1 MSTDNNT
8 GIQMRAMAQ
17 CIENE
22 ANLEQLQDAP
32 NPAMNPTVELHKTK
46 EEAIKEFVQQ
56 HGTIALDWYVPDLC
70 NTRVGDLIKERL
82 LLESTEGRI
91 LFSCPQL
98 SEFFKT
104 SNFELDL
111 RTGQVYTYLDPPED
125 IGIKCQQE
133 QFDPEFLT
141 NILRG
146 EHDTSTMHE
155 EKLERIPRVKK
166 IARPADV
173 MDREE
178 AEYKIC
184 QYCQLWT
191 MYAENSVELKRKSE
205 LSQESAVAACKVYVP
220 YISDIL

>member
-22 ANLEQLQDAP
+22 ANPEQLQGAP
-32 NPAMNPTVELHKTK
+32 NPAMNPSVELHKTK
-46 EEAIKEFVQQ
+46 EEAIKEFVRQ

-82 LLESTEGRI
+82 LLKSTEGRI
-91 LFSCPQL
+91 LFSCPPL
-98 SEFFKT
+98 NEFFKT

-111 RTGQVYTYLDPPED
+111 RTGWVYTYLDPPED

-141 NILRG
+141 NIL
-146 EHDTSTMHE
+146 
-155 EKLERIPRVKK
+155 
-166 IARPADV
+166 
-173 MDREE
+173 
-178 AEYKIC
+178 
-184 QYCQLWT
+184 
-191 MYAENSVELKRKSE
+191 
-205 LSQESAVAACKVYVP
+205 
-220 YISDIL
+220 